1 MKNRILG
8 VKGFNKD
15 MTCRNMQY
23 EEGKIYKMDEEPEC
37 CNKGYHF
44 CENPVDCL
52 SYYNPAD
59 SVYHEVE
66 ATGKISRDD
75 GSSDTKIATNEI
87 KIGARL
93 DFQTMVKIAIDF
105 TLSHCKKTSK
115 KSANKSED
123 RSIASNTGYS
133 SVASNTGDS
142 SVASNTGYSS
152 VASNTGDS
160 SVASNTGDSSVAS
173 NTGDR
178 SVASNTG
185 DSSVASNTGDSS
197 VAKTTGESC
206 ISCNLGI
213 EGKASGKKGSWIIVV
228 EWERDDDWNWYPK
241 NVKSVKVD
249 GKKVKEDTLYALED
263 GKLVEKE

>member
-1 MKNRILG
+1 MKDKIFG

-15 MTCRNMQY
+15 MTCRGMQY
-23 EEGKIYKMDEEPEC
+23 EEGKTYKMDEAPEC
-37 CNKGYHF
+37 CNNGYHF

-52 SYYNPAD
+52 GYYSPAD
-59 SVYHEVE
+59 SVYHKVE
-66 ATGKISRDD
+66 ATGDISRDD
-75 GSSDTKIATNEI
+75 NSKDTKIATNEI
-87 KIGARL
+87 KIGAKI
-93 DFQTMVKIAIDF
+93 DFQTMVKLAIDF
-105 TLSHCKKTSK
+105 TLSHCKKSSK
-115 KSANKSED
+115 KSASKSED

-133 SVASNTGDS
+133 SVASNTGYRSVASNTGYS

-152 VASNTGDS
+152 VASNTGD
-160 SVASNTGDSSVAS
+160 
-173 NTGDR
+173 R
-178 SVASNTG
+178 
-185 DSSVASNTGDSS
+185 S

-228 EWERDDDWNWYPK
+228 EWERDDECNWYPK

-249 GKKVKEDTLYALED
+249 GKKVKEDTLYALEN

>member
-133 SVASNTGDS
+133 SVA
-142 SVASNTGYSS
+142 
-152 VASNTGDS
+152 
-160 SVASNTGDSSVAS
+160 
-173 NTGDR
+173 
-178 SVASNTG
+178 
-185 DSSVASNTGDSS
+185 
-197 VAKTTGESC
+197 KTTGESC

>member
-123 RSIASNTGYS
+123 RSIASNTGDS

-160 SVASNTGDSSVAS
+160 SVASNTGY
-173 NTGDR
+173 
-178 SVASNTG
+178 
-185 DSSVASNTGDSS
+185 SS

>member
-1 MKNRILG
+1 MKDKIFG

-15 MTCRNMQY
+15 MTCRGMQY
-23 EEGKIYKMDEEPEC
+23 EEGKTYKMDEAPEC
-37 CNKGYHF
+37 CNNGYHF

-52 SYYNPAD
+52 GYYSPAD
-59 SVYHEVE
+59 SVYHKVE
-66 ATGKISRDD
+66 ATGDISRDD
-75 GSSDTKIATNEI
+75 NSKDTKIATNEI
-87 KIGARL
+87 KIGAKI
-93 DFQTMVKIAIDF
+93 DFQTMVKLAIDF
-105 TLSHCKKTSK
+105 TLSHCKKSSK
-115 KSANKSED
+115 KSASKSED
-123 RSIASNTGYS
+123 RSI
-133 SVASNTGDS
+133 
-142 SVASNTGYSS
+142 
-152 VASNTGDS
+152 ASNTGDS

-178 SVASNTG
+178 
-185 DSSVASNTGDSS
+185 S

-228 EWERDDDWNWYPK
+228 EWERDDECNWYPK

-249 GKKVKEDTLYALED
+249 GKKVKEDTLYALEN